1 MHRCTHA
8 KFLSFNVQPH
18 KTHVRRCWPQGKRL
32 SLCEAPGSSQFRG
45 KEMME
50 SSTTWWWLQFYKWQ
64 VNNHIIHV
72 DFKPPSNIDSNLLYF
87 QGYISKWCFHVKVM
101 GRLGP
106 WLPLWHLWPSLHTS
120 HRCQQEGTVG
130 ATRNKTIAVDLHTQ
144 QQQQQEK
151 KHMIIQYVCYILQKK
166 NSSSPFWKFS
176 KNGEQT
182 GLASRCRRL
191 DVKSLNST
199 PPEDQHGNQSKSWF
213 KRKGGNFLFQWT

>member
-120 HRCQQEGTVG
+120 HRCQQEGMVG
-130 ATRNKTIAVDLHTQ
+130 ATPTKPLRWIYTHNNNNKKKNTWSYNMYATSSKKQ
-144 QQQQQEK
+144 QLLSVLE
-151 KHMIIQYVCYILQKK
+151 VLQKWRT
-166 NSSSPFWKFS
+166 NGFGIPLQEARCEIFELYTPRRSTWKPI
-176 KNGEQT
+176 KIM
-182 GLASRCRRL
+182 
-191 DVKSLNST
+191 V
-199 PPEDQHGNQSKSWF
+199 
-213 KRKGGNFLFQWT
+213 